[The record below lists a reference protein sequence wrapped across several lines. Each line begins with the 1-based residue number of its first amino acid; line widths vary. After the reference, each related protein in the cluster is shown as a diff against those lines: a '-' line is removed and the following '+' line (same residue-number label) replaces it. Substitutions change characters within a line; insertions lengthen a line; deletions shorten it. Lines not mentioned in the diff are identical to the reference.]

1 MRLSKFGFLIQ
12 EGFKSIFTHGF
23 MSFASVTIMVACLLI
38 MGSFSLVAVNIDALI
53 DKVESQNE
61 VLAFVDETISE
72 DDARALQS
80 RINAINNVVSCEF
93 VTREQ
98 AMNDYADQ
106 FDKPDLFVDIDSSV
120 FRDRYVIYLNDIG
133 LMEQTK
139 GELEQIDG
147 IAKVNAEIAIS
158 DGIVKVRN
166 IVSAISMV
174 LAIILVVVSVFI
186 MANTVKLTT
195 FGRREE
201 IAIMKMVGASN
212 GFIRFPFI
220 VEGLVL
226 GLLGAIIAFFAQW
239 GLYTVVCNSI
249 MKSVV
254 GYIVGVIA
262 FKTLYVPVLL
272 VYLAVGAAVGTFG
285 GVIAIRNYLKV

>member
-1 MRLSKFGFLIQ
+1 
-12 EGFKSIFTHGF
+12 

-61 VLAFVDETISE
+61 VLAFVDETMSE

-98 AMNDYADQ
+98 AMNEYAEQ

-139 GELEQIDG
+139 GELEKIDG

-166 IVSAISMV
+166 IVSAVSMV

>member
-38 MGSFSLVAVNIDALI
+38 MGSFSLVAVNINALI

-61 VLAFVDETISE
+61 VLAFIDENVSE

-80 RINAINNVVSCEF
+80 RINAIGNVSSCTFMTRAEAMEAWEVSYD
-93 VTREQ
+93 
-98 AMNDYADQ
+98 N
-106 FDKPDLFVDIDSSV
+106 PDLFEDIDPSV
-120 FRDRYVIYLNDIG
+120 FRDRYIIYLGDIG
-133 LMEQTK
+133 LMEQTRN
-139 GELEQIDG
+139 ELLEIDG
-147 IAKVNAEIAIS
+147 IVKVNAEIEIS

-220 VEGLVL
+220 VEGLFL
-226 GLLGAIIAFFAQW
+226 GLLGAFIAFFAQW

-249 MKSVV
+249 MKSII
-254 GYIVGVIA
+254 GSIVGVIA
-262 FKTLYVPVLL
+262 FKELYVPVLL
-272 VYLAVGAAVGTFG
+272 VYLGVGAAVGTFG

>member
-1 MRLSKFGFLIQ
+1 
-12 EGFKSIFTHGF
+12 

-38 MGSFSLVAVNIDALI
+38 MGSFSLVAVNINALI

-61 VLAFVDETISE
+61 VLAFIDENVSE

-80 RINAINNVVSCEF
+80 RINAIGNVSSCTFMTRAEAMEAWEVSYD
-93 VTREQ
+93 
-98 AMNDYADQ
+98 N
-106 FDKPDLFVDIDSSV
+106 PDLFEDIDPSV
-120 FRDRYVIYLNDIG
+120 FRDRYIIYLGDIG
-133 LMEQTK
+133 LMEQTRN
-139 GELEQIDG
+139 ELLEIDG
-147 IAKVNAEIAIS
+147 IVKVNAEIEIS

-220 VEGLVL
+220 VEGLFL
-226 GLLGAIIAFFAQW
+226 GLLGAFIAFFAQW

-249 MKSVV
+249 MKSII
-254 GYIVGVIA
+254 GSIVGVIA
-262 FKTLYVPVLL
+262 FKELYVPVLL
-272 VYLAVGAAVGTFG
+272 VYLGVGAAVGTFG